1 MNSDQLQQLR
11 HTLED
16 ELATLEQFIN
26 EELPVEETEISA
38 IDNHP
43 ADAAT
48 DLTTVITELT
58 LNELKEEEIER
69 IKTALTAMDEGTYG
83 KCAVCGEN
91 IPFERLEAIPTALT
105 CVDHAE
111 KENVE

>member
-1 MNSDQLQQLR
+1 MNNNQIQQLR
-11 HTLED
+11 QTLEE
-16 ELATLEQFIN
+16 ELATLQQFIDG
-26 EELPVEETEISA
+26 EPIVDETELSA

-48 DLTTVITELT
+48 DLTIVVTELT

-69 IKTALTAMDEGTYG
+69 IQTALTAMDEGTYG
-83 KCAVCGEN
+83 QCAVCGEN
-91 IPFERLEAIPTALT
+91 IPFGRLEAIPTALT

-111 KENVE
+111 ENVE